1 MGETKQDKQILIHTI
16 TSGGESGEAL
26 INCYFIRHGNTYTF
40 YDKDGNEKA
49 GDIKV
54 GEDFWFTL
62 DELPNVNWTL
72 SITNPEGPDKL
83 TGKWNDSIDPSLADG
98 SYQAQ
103 AGGSG
108 EEGDTSAASAS
119 GY

>member
-1 MGETKQDKQILIHTI
+1 MGDTKDKQIVIHEI
-16 TSGGESGEAL
+16 SSGGESGQAL
-26 INCYFIRHGNTYTF
+26 IDCYYIRHGNIYTF
-40 YDKDGNEKA
+40 YDKDGTEKA

-62 DELPNVNWTL
+62 DELPHVNWTL

-83 TGKWNDSIDPSLADG
+83 AGKWNNSVDPSLADG

-108 EEGDTSAASAS
+108 EEGDANAASVG